1 MVHFRIHFSY
11 PLLLLVF
18 LLGLGLTALLYF
30 RLSKK
35 YRKNRNRVTSIVLHL
50 IVFALA
56 VLTMAGTLFTYEIP
70 NKENQIIILVDAS
83 DTEEQASAARDEFV
97 KTVLSRGQY
106 DGFSIGI
113 VTFGY
118 DQVYAVEMTD
128 KISVEKMMNR
138 YRSAERPDTTAT
150 DIAAALTYTSTLF
163 THPETARIVL
173 VTDGKET
180 DEAAMNVIRSVSAKG
195 IGVDVA
201 NVPSSFDGVNMQLV
215 GAVLPDYHVT
225 PGTNCP
231 IGVTLHAS
239 TAGTATVEFYDNG
252 TLIETQDVSVGAGT
266 QNVTFQHTFTGAG
279 LHSLSFRLL
288 SGKGTSGGDG
298 ADAGGRDMLTENNL
312 YYSYLNLE
320 NFDKVLIL
328 EHKDGESEALKAL
341 LTEGDD
347 PFDVTV
353 KNITTDNT
361 VPRTMDEMRVYDQIL
376 LNNVRAAEMPEGFQ
390 ELLRDYV
397 GKYGGGLFTVG
408 GADVVPGENGE
419 DDKYVAHAYNREDM
433 GRFGKVLQEIMPVQ
447 AIDYT
452 PPTALIVI
460 VDRSGSMGAKDSSG
474 NTYFELALAGARGCL
489 DKLTER
495 DYFGLMTLDTDYEIR
510 LGLTPRS
517 ETAKINRAIIETLE
531 LGPTGGTVF
540 PGPIETA
547 SRALLSMDVAVRHV
561 IIVSDGLVPEDQEK
575 EYLDYIRQF
584 HNNNGITYSVV
595 GIGVEKDSDAAKQ
608 MQKACDLGGGKLYTS
623 AEGDGITDSMQEDLH
638 AAKVDEVNYK
648 DKDGNPLK
656 YDVIA
661 NDTFS
666 PLLNGIE
673 LATTADGRKTPKMT
687 VTIDGFFGVKVKDG
701 ADLVLVSN
709 YGVPLYAQWQYG
721 KGTVGSFMCDLNGTW
736 SSDFL
741 SVTEQNNGSG
751 RQFIRNAVTAAMP
764 LESVRENQISIQLTR
779 DNYTNQLSIFSSLDD
794 GERIIGYLKNMADAT
809 GQPLPLDTVTA
820 APEGTRLTA
829 LGCYVTSAL
838 GATNHYSRCG
848 FVIKDPGVYEIA
860 LQKVDAA
867 GNVLA
872 EFKTYCAFSYS
883 EEYDIAGTPTE
894 RELAAFLAKLA
905 EGGDGIVI
913 EDNDE
918 PKEIFANFVTAVQKT
933 FDPRY
938 VFMIL
943 ALVLFLA
950 DVAVRKFKFKWP
962 HELVRE
968 HKEKANRKKG
978 GSEQ

>member
-35 YRKNRNRVTSIVLHL
+35 YRKNRNRVTSMVLHL
-50 IVFALA
+50 VVFALA
-56 VLTMAGTLFTYEIP
+56 VLTLAGTLFTYEIP
-70 NKENQIIILVDAS
+70 NKNNQIIILVDAS
-83 DTEEQASAARDEFV
+83 DTEAQADTTRDEFV
-97 KTVLSRGQY
+97 RAILNRGQY
-106 DGFSIGI
+106 DGYSVGI

-128 KISVEKMMNR
+128 KVSVDRMMNR
-138 YRSAERPDTTAT
+138 YLAAEKPDTTAT

-180 DEAAMNVIRSVSAKG
+180 DEAALDVIRGVSAKG

-201 NVPSSFDGVNMQLV
+201 NVPSAYHGADMQLV
-215 GAVLPDYHVT
+215 GTVLPDYHVS
-225 PGTNCP
+225 PGATCP
-231 IGVTLHAS
+231 VSVTLY
-239 TAGTATVEFYDNG
+239 AGTAGAARVEFYDNG
-252 TLIETQDVSVGAGT
+252 TLVETQSVSATAGT
-266 QNVTFQHTFTGAG
+266 QNVTFNHTFAAAG
-279 LHSLSFRLL
+279 LHSLSFRLFSES
-288 SGKGTSGGDG
+288 SGTT
-298 ADAGGRDMLTENNL
+298 DAEVDVLTENNI
-312 YYSYLNLE
+312 YYTYLNIE
-320 NFDKVLIL
+320 NFDKILIL

-361 VPRTMDEMRVYDQIL
+361 VPRTMDEMRQYDQIV
-376 LNNVRAAEMPEGFQ
+376 LNNVQAAEMPEGFQ

-397 GKYGGGLFTVG
+397 GKYGGGVFTVG
-408 GADVVPGENGE
+408 GADVIPGVDGE

-447 AIDYT
+447 AVDYT

-460 VDRSGSMGAKDSSG
+460 VDRSGSMGATDSNG
-474 NTYFELALAGARGCL
+474 NTYYELALAGARGCL

-495 DYFGLMTLDTDYEIR
+495 DYFGLMTLDSDYEIR

-517 ETAKINRAIIETLE
+517 ETAKINRAIVETLD

-547 SRALLSMDVAVRHV
+547 SRALLAMDVAVRHV
-561 IIVSDGLVPEDQEK
+561 IIVTDGLVPEDQEK
-575 EYLDYIRQF
+575 EYLDYISQF

-595 GIGVEKDSDAAKQ
+595 GIGVEEGSDAAIQ
-608 MQKACDLGGGKLYTS
+608 METACKRGGGKLYTS
-623 AEGDGITDSMQEDLH
+623 AKGTGVTDSMQEDLH
-638 AAKVDEVNYK
+638 AAKVDEVNYR
-648 DKDGNPLK
+648 DKDGNPIK

-661 NDTFS
+661 NDMFS

-673 LATTADGRKTPKMT
+673 LATTDTGRKTPKLK
-687 VTIDGFFGVKVKDG
+687 VTIDGFFGVKVKDD

-741 SVTEQNNGSG
+741 SVTEQNEGSG
-751 RQFIRNAVTAAMP
+751 RQFIRNAVTAVMP
-764 LESVRENQISIQLTR
+764 LESVRESQITIQLNR
-779 DNYTNQLSIFSSLDD
+779 DNYTNQLSIFSSLGD
-794 GERIIGYLKNMADAT
+794 GERIIGYLKNMADAA
-809 GQPLPLDTVTA
+809 GQSLPLDTVTA
-820 APEGTRLTA
+820 VPEGMRQTS
-829 LGCYVTSAL
+829 LGAYITSAL
-838 GATNHYSRCG
+838 DATNHYSRCG
-848 FVIKDPGVYEIA
+848 FVIKDAGVYEIA

-867 GNVLA
+867 GSVLA
-872 EFKTYCAFSYS
+872 EYKTYCAFSYS
-883 EEYDIAGTPTE
+883 EEHDIAGAPTDAE
-894 RELAAFLAKLA
+894 AADLLAKLA
-905 EGGDGIVI
+905 ADGKGVVV
-913 EDNDE
+913 EESDNSRE
-918 PKEIFANFVTAVQKT
+918 FFTHFVTAVQKT

-938 VFMIL
+938 VFMII